1 LLLNVEGQTRLDD
14 ILKTVKE
21 QLNAVPHGGL
31 TFGLLKY
38 VNEEPDVRS
47 AMNCLPRAEILFNYL
62 GQVNQQGGFRA
73 RTAPEWTGPEQSR
86 EEIRCH
92 VLEVNGILLDEEL
105 RLYWN
110 FSRNLH
116 RRETIENRANQFIS
130 HLTTIIQH
138 CCSGES
144 RGLTPSDFPNALV
157 DQDNLDELLSQ
168 LDQS

>member
-1 LLLNVEGQTRLDD
+1 DPLFEDIDISRTTGWFTSLFPLLLNVEGRIRLDD

-21 QLNAVPHGGL
+21 QLNAVPHGGV

-38 VNEEPDVRS
+38 INEEADVRS

-62 GQVNQQGGFRA
+62 GQVNQQGGFRVLP
-73 RTAPEWTGPEQSR
+73 APESAGPEQSK
-86 EEIRCH
+86 EETRCH

-116 RRETIENRANQFIS
+116 RRETIENWAKQFIS
-130 HLTTIIQH
+130 HLTT
-138 CCSGES
+138 
-144 RGLTPSDFPNALV
+144 
-157 DQDNLDELLSQ
+157 
-168 LDQS
+168 